1 MLKHPYSHYHADG
14 QQKTQE
20 GEDDAHQDEEVVHLG
35 QELPRHDHGLLVCV
49 SHVTDVLYYHPVL
62 YCVLCNVMCNVVML
76 TGRVSEFD

>member
-1 MLKHPYSHYHADG
+1 MVKHLYSHYHADG

-49 SHVTDVLYYHPVL
+49 PHVTDVLYYHPVL
-62 YCVLCNVMCNVVML
+62 CTV
-76 TGRVSEFD
+76 